1 MDMSHETT
9 SHLRAPTPH
18 GTSGAE
24 GSRGRHGRGL
34 RGGSLWV
41 LAVGG
46 LGGAAYLSLQS
57 GVFTSP
63 VAAQPDFAAAAA
75 AARADGIIRV
85 PSELPTL
92 GAALEASQPL
102 DMIELAPGDHLGGVT
117 LPSHPVRVTGAGMG
131 ATRIQAA
138 PGGPVLRVVGH
149 GGGECSIEQ
158 LAIVGGKGPEGAGV
172 LVEAGRVQLRQ
183 VSLRDH
189 EGSAVVVRPA
199 SQVTLAECVLSGN
212 HGPRVGGA
220 VRNEGGEV
228 LAVSCQ
234 FVDNTAITFGGAIY
248 SDGGTLDLVACTFDD
263 NATTSG
269 AFGGAV
275 YGAGARVRV
284 VGSEFAR
291 NTSLESGGAVY
302 LDRGSAEIER
312 SSFTGNLAQQGAWAI
327 CSSGAQAELR
337 SSQLCGEAEQLLG
350 GDLVHGPS
358 NSFNAACFADCNQN
372 GMDDSLEIARGWA
385 ADVDANGVPDAC
397 DPDCNSNDLPDGW
410 ELAQGFA
417 QDANS
422 NGMIDTCEIRMG
434 MAADEDHDLV
444 PDEVQVERSMQA
456 PTPAAAAA
464 LAELEREVPGLL
476 EDMKKG
482 AEPQPPESPRRRPP
496 DFDRFRR
503 TLR

>member
-1 MDMSHETT
+1 MRHEST
-9 SHLRAPTPH
+9 SHLHAPASH
-18 GTSGAE
+18 GSTGAQ
-24 GSRGRHGRGL
+24 RPRDR
-34 RGGSLWV
+34 RGGRVRGGGLWV
-41 LAVGG
+41 LAVAV
-46 LGGAAYLSLQS
+46 LGGVAYLSLQS

-63 VAAQPDFAAAAA
+63 VAAQPDLAAAAA
-75 AARADGIIRV
+75 AARSDGVIRV

-102 DMIELAPGDHLGGVT
+102 DTIELAPGDHLGGVS
-117 LPSHPVRVTGAGMG
+117 LPSHPVRLIGAGMS
-131 ATRIQAA
+131 ATRIHAA

-158 LAIVGGKGPEGAGV
+158 LAVVGGKGAEGAGV

-183 VSLRDH
+183 VSLRAN
-189 EGSAVVVRPA
+189 EGSAVVVRSG

-212 HGPRVGGA
+212 QGPRAGGA

-234 FVDNTAITFGGAIY
+234 FADNTAITFGGAIY
-248 SDGGTLDLVACTFDD
+248 SDGGSLDLVACTFDD
-263 NATTSG
+263 NATTGG

-275 YGAGARVRV
+275 YGAGARIRV

-327 CSSGAQAELR
+327 CSFGAQAELR

-350 GDLVHGPS
+350 GDLVQGPS
-358 NSFNAACFADCNQN
+358 NSFHAACFADCNQN

-417 QDANS
+417 QDANN

-444 PDEVQVERSMQA
+444 PDEVQVERSMRA

-482 AEPQPPESPRRRPP
+482 NDSQPAVETPRRRAP